1 MGGHDEEVNKIGGS
15 DKHEDFFAVS
25 NNIVKKKT
33 SVSTQDENLPPTTT
47 GTSSGSILSRKAENS
62 LLSSFR

>member
-1 MGGHDEEVNKIGGS
+1 MGGHDVEVNKIGGS

-33 SVSTQDENLPPTTT
+33 SDAVTIKLEDLVNKLFVNKIEDSE
-47 GTSSGSILSRKAENS
+47 
-62 LLSSFR
+62 